1 MRKAKEEK
9 NESTFDLEEAFVLWK
24 TKSKNGKEYLSGKT
38 SNTCGENEIVG
49 FFNTEKKNEKSPDI
63 QIYKRE
69 NEELKEICALWNSVS
84 KLGKTYLTGSTSE
97 NEKIVAYFNNSNNE
111 KAPYIRG
118 YFKDKE

>member
-1 MRKAKEEK
+1 MRQAKETK

-24 TKSKNGKEYLSGKT
+24 NNSKNGKEYLSGKT
-38 SNTCGENEIVG
+38 SNTCGDNEIVG

-84 KLGKTYLTGSTSE
+84 KRGITYLTGSTSE
-97 NEKIVAYFNNSNNE
+97 NEKIVAYYYNSNNE